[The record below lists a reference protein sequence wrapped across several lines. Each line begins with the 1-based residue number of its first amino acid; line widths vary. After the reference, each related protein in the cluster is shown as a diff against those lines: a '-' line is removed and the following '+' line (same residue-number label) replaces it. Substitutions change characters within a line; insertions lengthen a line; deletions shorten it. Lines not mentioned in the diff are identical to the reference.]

1 MSSPMFNLG
10 QSLHEEKLKIDGSN
24 FTDRQHNLRIIP
36 NPAKMSYALDV
47 VLNDSPA
54 DDSSQ
59 DEKNN
64 VSEHVV
70 KRSDCVQSHKTLEYE
85 IPDELAID
93 RVLQSLPPSY
103 KQFVLNYKMHGMN
116 KTLSEILAMLTFVD
130 ICRGDDHQVH
140 NCPKYI
146 KDEQAGKHAGIEKG
160 ICDIHVI
167 DVYLTRSRSSTWAFD
182 TGSIARICI
191 SPEEL
196 QNRWD
201 LARD

>member
-1 MSSPMFNLG
+1 M
-10 QSLHEEKLKIDGSN
+10 EE
-24 FTDRQHNLRIIP
+24 HN
-36 NPAKMSYALDV
+36 S
-47 VLNDSPA
+47 
-54 DDSSQ
+54 
-59 DEKNN
+59 

-70 KRSDCVQSHKTLEYE
+70 KMSGYVQHLKTLEYE

-103 KQFVLNYKMHGMN
+103 TQFVLNYKMHGMN
-116 KTLSEILAMLTFVD
+116 KTLAEFLAMLTSVD

-167 DVYLTRSRSSTWAFD
+167 DVYLTRARSGTWVFD
-182 TGSIARICI
+182 TGFVAHICN

-196 QNRWD
+196 QNRRD
-201 LARD
+201 LARDEVMMRVGNGNIVDVVAVGTLPLRLPSGLILKLNKFYFGPALSMNIISGSCII